1 MTVVANATPA
11 LRLFD
16 EINDTLRDCGYDSK
30 IYSLYQVRPPNGAWH
45 LGITVVPRTGTGKH
59 AKIELR
65 IDDVSDD
72 GVVSQPRLKNLTLY
86 PIDSS
91 AVRDNLYHDI
101 ESLIARRPYRLE
113 SRDLGHLIADAL
125 DSAGIA
131 ADK

>member
-1 MTVVANATPA
+1 MTTIADATPT
-11 LRLFD
+11 LSLFY
-16 EINDTLRDCGYDSK
+16 EVKAVLCEREYDSDPL
-30 IYSLYQVRPPNGAWH
+30 SLYQVRPPNGAWH

-59 AKIELR
+59 AEIELR

-91 AVRDNLYHDI
+91 AVRDNLYRDI
-101 ESLIARRPYRLE
+101 ESRIARRPYRLE

-131 ADK
+131 AA